1 MNDMSELADAAS
13 RGGLR
18 VSCKSVEVLRAL
30 VLAHRHSCHMPAAS
44 IVQTECGGFSV
55 MFEQDSWTSWIDIA
69 SSGAI
74 TAEAYRDGAFQFAA
88 GFNAEN
94 ETDMPVIADAVLG
107 LFATQ
112 GGGVYEQV

>member
-1 MNDMSELADAAS
+1 MNGLAELADAAVH
-13 RGGLR
+13 GGLAM
-18 VSCKSVEVLRAL
+18 SCKSVSVLRAL
-30 VLAHRHSCHMPAAS
+30 VLAHRHSCHIPASS

-55 MFEQDSWTSWIDIA
+55 MFEQDSWTSWVDIA

-88 GFNAEN
+88 GFSAEN
-94 ETDMPVIADAVLG
+94 ETDMPVIADTVLG

-112 GGGVYEQV
+112 GGGVYEQA